1 MPSPPCVVVAA
12 VLLSYFFVVFLLP
25 QRVERDPRL
34 ARGPFG
40 RWGSPGGWWAG
51 ASPRTAEDTM
61 LGVFGPLGLLA
72 ILGMLSVGVIA
83 CYMGLFWS
91 AGARFG
97 VKTAAPLSQ
106 DL

>member
-1 MPSPPCVVVAA
+1 
-12 VLLSYFFVVFLLP
+12 
-25 QRVERDPRL
+25 
-34 ARGPFG
+34 
-40 RWGSPGGWWAG
+40 
-51 ASPRTAEDTM
+51 M